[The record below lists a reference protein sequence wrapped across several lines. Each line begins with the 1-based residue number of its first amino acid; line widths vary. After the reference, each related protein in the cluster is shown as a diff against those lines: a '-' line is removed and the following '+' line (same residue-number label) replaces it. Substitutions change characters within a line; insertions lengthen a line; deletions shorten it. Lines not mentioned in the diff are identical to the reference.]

1 MSPTSTAIAMWAN
14 GMSSFLTLISEP
26 VNRQGLRVGR
36 EEEEQGRFVNCFS
49 AILTNSLWFTPA
61 KKKEI
66 KTQTIML
73 RVHNVQHVRIN
84 SICICAVARACTMY
98 T

>member
-1 MSPTSTAIAMWAN
+1 MSPTSTAMAMWAN

-73 RVHNVQHVRIN
+73 HVQHVRIN
-84 SICICAVARACTMY
+84 SIARACTMY
-98 T
+98 MYSTNQ